1 MCRLSRLWPPVL
13 KTRALCTLFCLS
25 LTLAPVLFATPAQAF
40 LYDTFTGGPGF
51 PNRID
56 DRIEAMLPTD
66 YVDIIVDF
74 CHEPTAA
81 DSTFLDGF
89 GDIYSV
95 FRFIDA
101 IAVQNVLVS
110 DCYVIVNYPGLKL
123 IEWDEPVTPNLD
135 ISSCAI
141 QARSSATYPYPS
153 SAAWSM
159 NPWAGYTGNGV
170 TVAVLDSGVDD
181 GHPALAGKFVAGYD
195 AFTGAGGPGVNPDDD
210 WAGWFHGTAVAGMIM
225 ANDPAQ
231 VYMGVAPRANLV
243 DCKVFNSAGASSA
256 SLVIGAI
263 AWLYYGNGALYSVD
277 VTNMSFAA
285 SVDDGTSAL
294 ARAACALTSVGIVA
308 VASGG
313 NSPPSSGIPSPGSGD
328 AVICVG
334 GVRDNAT
341 ILRTDDTFDSGARMG
356 PRMSP
361 PPLYTLNRNDLKPEV
376 SAYMRDITTCQG
388 VNPGQ
393 NATGWWQHP
402 GNGTSWSTAHVSGLI
417 AVLLEKYPGL
427 TQVPWF
433 QVENVLRLSAEV
445 RGAPTYPAL
454 DPTWNNMYGWG
465 IASAAAAVNL
475 VLPVDVTVQPW
486 VPGQWNSKAIWA
498 GHYPVKVGDPNT
510 LNARVTSI
518 GGPAS
523 GVLVTFEAMNTG
535 WGAPWTPIGSTT
547 VSTGYVGTGA
557 VATISYT
564 PPPSMAGHRCFRVTA
579 TYSADTNH
587 SNDTAQENIDILPAK
602 AAVRFAAD
610 DQTGSTSTPA
620 AMARASRDERF
631 AFPVTMCVEETA
643 PFPFRTADACICTKD
658 LPPGVEAWLEPEP
671 PFDLAPGECQ
681 PCSLIVA
688 VPEGVVV
695 EPGDAVH
702 VNGWFWGNGVAEGG
716 VTIYFYST
724 PPIEATIGEVQYT
737 DDPTGPSPMEG
748 QTVKV
753 SGVATTENSTYPDRF
768 AIQDGE
774 GPWSGL
780 FVRDIGLEVNRGDSL
795 TVTGVVVETDGLTE
809 LDLLTG
815 FETVST
821 GNPLPEPEVVPPVAV
836 ETDESYEGVLV
847 SVEDVVVVDPTPDDW
862 MVEGPDGTVCK
873 VGHWGSYSYVPQL
886 ADELDVTGVS
896 GSLESAHRL
905 QPRDDDDIEP
915 ATGTPPDN
923 GVRVFSMS
931 QNAPNPF
938 GRSTGIT
945 YALPRD
951 SYVLLRVYN
960 VAGRLVRTLV
970 DGEQPAGTWSVAW
983 DGADDEGHGVS
994 AGVYFYRFEAGGKTI
1009 AKRMVLIQ

>member
-1 MCRLSRLWPPVL
+1 MRRLCSWSPAPA
-13 KTRALCTLFCLS
+13 KRALAA
-25 LTLAPVLFATPAQAF
+25 LAKMLLILLPVLFCSTAQAY
-40 LYDTFTGGPGF
+40 LYDTFSGGPGY

-74 CHEPTAA
+74 CSTPTAA

-89 GDIYSV
+89 GNIYGV

-110 DCYVIVNYPGLKL
+110 DCYLIVNYPRVKL

-135 ISSCAI
+135 VSSCAI
-141 QARSSATYPYPS
+141 QARSSLTYPYPGA
-153 SAAWSM
+153 AAWSM
-159 NPWAGYTGNGV
+159 NPWAGFTGNGV
-170 TVAVLDSGVDD
+170 TVAVLDTGVDD

-195 AFTGAGGPGVNPDDD
+195 AFTGLGGPGVNPDDD
-210 WAGWFHGTAVAGMIM
+210 MVGWFHGTAVAGMIM
-225 ANDPAQ
+225 ANDPGQ

-243 DCKVFNSAGASSA
+243 DVKVFNSAGATTA
-256 SLVIGAI
+256 ARVIGAI
-263 AWLYYGNGALYSVD
+263 AWLYYGNGAAYGVD
-277 VTNMSFAA
+277 VANMSFAA

-294 ARAACALTSVGIVA
+294 ARAASALTSVGIVA

-334 GVRDNAT
+334 GVTDNAT
-341 ILRTDDTFDSGARMG
+341 IIRTDDTFDSGARMG
-356 PRMSP
+356 PRISP
-361 PPLYTLNRNDLKPEV
+361 PPLYTLSYNDLKPEV
-376 SAYMRDITTCQG
+376 SAYMRNITTCLG

-402 GNGTSWSTAHVSGLI
+402 GNGTSWSTAHVSGVVAI
-417 AVLLEKYPGL
+417 LLEKYPGL
-427 TQVPWF
+427 NSVPWF
-433 QVENVLRLSAEV
+433 QLENVLRLSAEA
-445 RGAPTYPAL
+445 RGTPTYPAL

-465 IASAAAAVNL
+465 IVSAAAAVNL
-475 VLPVDVTVQPW
+475 VLPVDVSVQPW
-486 VPGQWNSKAIWA
+486 VPGLWNSKAIWA

-510 LNARVTSI
+510 LNARITSI

-547 VSTGYVGTGA
+547 VNTGYVGTGA

-579 TYSADTNH
+579 TYPPDPNPTN
-587 SNDTAQENIDILPAK
+587 NTAQENIDIQPAK
-602 AAVRFAAD
+602 AALQFASD
-610 DQTGSTSTPA
+610 DQPGSASSQSA
-620 AMARASRDERF
+620 AVARASRDQRF
-631 AFPVTMCVEETA
+631 AFPVTMCVEPTA
-643 PFPFRTADACICTKD
+643 PFPFRTASACICTKD
-658 LPPGVEAWLEPEP
+658 LPAGASAWLEPEP

-688 VPEGVVV
+688 APAGVVF

-716 VTIYFYST
+716 VTVYFYST

-748 QTVKV
+748 QTVTV
-753 SGVATTENSTYPDRF
+753 SGIATTDQGTYPDRI

-774 GPWSGL
+774 GPWSGI
-780 FVRDIGLEVNRGDSL
+780 FIRDVGLAVERGDSL
-795 TVTGVVVETDGLTE
+795 TVTGVVVETEGLTE
-809 LDLLTG
+809 LDLFG
-815 FETVST
+815 DFETVST
-821 GNPLPEPEVVPPVAV
+821 GNPLPAPAVVPPVAV
-836 ETDESYEGVLV
+836 DTDESYEGVLV
-847 SVEDVVVVDPTPDDW
+847 QVSDGLVVDENPDAW
-862 MVEGPDGTVCK
+862 MIEADGTVCR
-873 VGHWGSYSYVPQL
+873 VGHWAGYSYVPHL
-886 ADELDVTGVS
+886 GDEKNVTGVV
-896 GSLESAHRL
+896 GTVFGIRGM
-905 QPRDDDDIEP
+905 QPRDDEDIQP
-915 ATGTPPDN
+915 ATGLPPDN
-923 GVRVFSMS
+923 GPTVVSLA
-931 QNAPNPF
+931 QNTPNPF
-938 GRSTGIT
+938 GRSTGIA

-951 SYVLLRVYN
+951 TYVLLRIYN
-960 VAGRLVRTLV
+960 VAGKVVKTLV
-970 DGEQPAGTWSVAW
+970 DGKQPAGTWSVAW
-983 DGADDEGHGVS
+983 DGTDENDHAVS
-994 AGVYFYRFEAGGKTI
+994 KGVYFYRLDAGGKTI
-1009 AKRMVLIQ
+1009 EKRMVLIE